1 VSGFVDE
8 AQIHVKAGDG
18 GAGCVSFRREAHV
31 SRGGPDGGDGGGGGD
46 VWLVASH
53 NQASLLGFRDHPHR
67 GATSGTHGQG
77 KKKHGASGHDLEVPV
92 PIGTVV
98 RSADATVVADLA
110 SSGDRWMAARGGR
123 GGHGNAR
130 FLSNRRRAPAFAE
143 QGEKGEEYW
152 FDLEL
157 RLLAD
162 VAIVGM
168 PNAGKSTLISRISA
182 ARPKIADYPFT
193 TLEPHLGVVRVGR
206 AGSET
211 EIVVADIPG
220 LVSGAADG
228 RGLGHRFLRHVE
240 RARVLVL
247 LIDLAA
253 VDGLAPKEQE
263 EILLHELGRYRAE
276 LLDRPRVVVGSK
288 LDVVVDGGA
297 GGAGAGAGFAP
308 DLLISAVTGQGV
320 DPLLGRLARLV
331 VEARAAEAA
340 PSSTV
345 IVHRPLAEGIEV
357 VREDDGSF
365 AVLGRAALRAVAL
378 SDLTDDQAVA
388 YVQDRLRRLG
398 VERALVR
405 AGARDGDVI
414 HLGAL
419 TFTYQSDAGGLDA
432 AAASVAGS
440 RRGPHKGGDQGRRSG
455 GRASGRGRTPQQNGS

>member
-18 GAGCVSFRREAHV
+18 GAGAVSFRREAHV
-31 SRGGPDGGDGGGGGD
+31 SRGGPDGGDGGSGGD

-67 GATSGTHGQG
+67 AATSGVHGQG
-77 KKKHGASGHDLEVPV
+77 KKKHGASGSDIEVPV
-92 PIGTVV
+92 PVGTVV
-98 RSADATVVADLA
+98 RGAGGEVLADLA
-110 SSGDRWMAARGGR
+110 AAGDRWLAAHGGR

-143 QGEKGEEYW
+143 QGEKGEEAWY
-152 FDLEL
+152 DMEL
-157 RLLAD
+157 RLVAD
-162 VAIVGM
+162 VALVGL
-168 PNAGKSTLISRISA
+168 PNAGKSTLISRVSA

-206 AGSET
+206 PGSET

-220 LVSGAADG
+220 LVEGAADG

-240 RARVLVL
+240 RARVLVI

-253 VDGLAPKEQE
+253 VDGVDPAEQE
-263 EILLHELGRYRAE
+263 RILLHELGRYQPE
-276 LLDRPRVVVGSK
+276 LLERPRVVVGSK
-288 LDVVVDGGA
+288 T
-297 GGAGAGAGFAP
+297 
-308 DLLISAVTGQGV
+308 DLLVGSDDTASGPDSIECRISAVTGDGV
-320 DPLLGRLARLV
+320 TALLGRLARLV
-331 VEARAAEAA
+331 TEARAAEIL

-345 IVHRPLAEGIEV
+345 VVHRPLPDGIEV
-357 VREDDGSF
+357 VHEADGSF
-365 AVLGRAALRAVAL
+365 VVLGRPALRAVAL

-388 YVQDRLRRLG
+388 YVQERLRRLG

-405 AGARDGDVI
+405 AGARDGDVV

-432 AAASVAGS
+432 TAAVSAGS
-440 RRGPHKGGDQGRRSG
+440 RRGPHRGRESGGKSG
-455 GRASGRGRTPQQNGS
+455 GRGRGS

>member
-18 GAGCVSFRREAHV
+18 GAGAVSFRREAHV
-31 SRGGPDGGDGGGGGD
+31 ARGGPDGGDGGGGGD

-92 PIGTVV
+92 PVGTVV
-98 RSADATVVADLA
+98 RGADAAVLADLA
-110 SSGDRWMAARGGR
+110 TAGDRWMAARGGR

-143 QGEKGEEYW
+143 QGEKGEEFW
-152 FDLEL
+152 LDLEL

-162 VAIVGM
+162 VALVGM
-168 PNAGKSTLISRISA
+168 PNAGKSTLIARISA

-206 AGSET
+206 TGSET
-211 EIVVADIPG
+211 EMVVADIPG

-247 LIDLAA
+247 LIDMAA
-253 VDGLAPKEQE
+253 VDGTTPGEQE
-263 EILLHELGRYRAE
+263 RILLHELGRYRAE
-276 LLDRPRVVVGSK
+276 LLERPRVVVGSK
-288 LDVVVDGGA
+288 SDVA
-297 GGAGAGAGFAP
+297 GVGDSGVGS
-308 DLLISAVTGQGV
+308 DHRISAVTGQGV
-320 DPLLGRLARLV
+320 DALVGHLARLV
-331 VEARAAEAA
+331 VDARAAEAV
-340 PSSTV
+340 PVSTV
-345 IVHRPLAEGIEV
+345 VVHRPLPEGIEV
-357 VREDDGSF
+357 VRESDGSF
-365 AVLGRAALRAVAL
+365 VVLGRPALRAVAL

-388 YVQDRLRRLG
+388 YVQERLRRLG

-405 AGARDGDVI
+405 AGARDGDVV

-432 AAASVAGS
+432 AAAVAEPA
-440 RRGPHKGGDQGRRSG
+440 RRGPHQSRDRGRNSGPRG
-455 GRASGRGRTPQQNGS
+455 GRTGVPSRPDGS